1 MPTPERSRIVI
12 CAGSHLSWRSRDSA
26 MPLGLTLRRWNEAAG
41 WPAGGGRADESSQA
55 RSPTTK
61 CQTNL
66 VFAVTPASFWC
77 AACGAKESWPVS
89 RLIFLLA
96 GRSLAATWFWASTIG
111 DCLDSLRLRNVR
123 SGSGTFEADAEG
135 KWSGCK
141 AGESGSCA
149 GRTVRILG
157 ARHAVQVSVL

>member
-1 MPTPERSRIVI
+1 MSEGSHTICVRYTSRRASRRPRRAACEHRSRRWSPMPTPERSRIVI

-66 VFAVTPASFWC
+66 VFAVTPASFLAQPAERRKAGRCHGYCC
-77 AACGAKESWPVS
+77 ASWPGEAS
-89 RLIFLLA
+89 RPFFLRVCRDIRA
-96 GRSLAATWFWASTIG
+96 RSA
-111 DCLDSLRLRNVR
+111 
-123 SGSGTFEADAEG
+123 
-135 KWSGCK
+135 
-141 AGESGSCA
+141 
-149 GRTVRILG
+149 RTGV
-157 ARHAVQVSVL
+157 